1 MDELISEKIE
11 ELIELAK
18 IADDKNVQIVLLA
31 LSGARAAGDDG
42 LLGEEVQRF
51 IREVLIPNV
60 QIKKAL
66 L

>member
-31 LSGARAAGDDG
+31 LSGARHAGDDR
-42 LLGEEVQRF
+42 LLAEEVQRF
-51 IREVLIPNV
+51 IKEVLIPNV

>member
-18 IADDKNVQIVLLA
+18 IANDKNVQIILLA
-31 LSGARAAGDDG
+31 LSGARHAGDDG
-42 LLGEEVQRF
+42 LLAEEVQRF
-51 IREVLIPNV
+51 IKEVLIPNV